1 MPDDRWTGTGALGQ
15 RQYRQPDLRRQ
26 TQAGQG
32 HRVMALRLRRPVP
45 VRQGRRR
52 GKRAPLPSLR
62 LGRIRAER
70 AQPSEQAACTRCTA
84 TTPPADAGTRP
95 RSATAARP
103 SKTGAPSGCS
113 KSAPAAVT
121 QAAGRAN
128 ARQRRD
134 RARPFGF
141 QPQIGR
147 HHLAVQ
153 HAASGVGQ
161 RQRPFRRRHRPA
173 GADCPGPRCRRPAT
187 RCTTTPRR
195 WKASRR
201 PAP

>member
-15 RQYRQPDLRRQ
+15 GQYRQPDLRRQ

-32 HRVMALRLRRPVP
+32 RRVMALRLRRPVP

-70 AQPSEQAACTRCTA
+70 AQLSEQQRAR
-84 TTPPADAGTRP
+84 
-95 RSATAARP
+95 AARP
-103 SKTGAPSGCS
+103 LRRLPM
-113 KSAPAAVT
+113 PALGRDRLRLQGHRKRAHQTAVRNRPRLPLA

-141 QPQIGR
+141 QPQTGR
-147 HHLAVQ
+147 HHPAVQ
-153 HAASGVGQ
+153 HAAGGIGQ

-173 GADCPGPRCRRPAT
+173 GADCPGPRRRRPAT
-187 RCTTTPRR
+187 RCTTTPSR